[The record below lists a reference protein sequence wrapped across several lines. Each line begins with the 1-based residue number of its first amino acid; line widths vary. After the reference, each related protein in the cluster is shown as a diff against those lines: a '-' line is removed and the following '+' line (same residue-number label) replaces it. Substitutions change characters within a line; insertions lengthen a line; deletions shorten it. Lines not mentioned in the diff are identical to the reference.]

1 MQMPLA
7 STFIDAIERA
17 QSMDQHSVRAIAS
30 EQFDTTRIVDNL
42 LEYLSSISRGVHHAT
57 LNAT

>member
-17 QSMDQHSVRAIAS
+17 QSMHQHSVRAIAS

-42 LEYLSSISRGVHHAT
+42 LESLSSISQGVHHAT
-57 LNAT
+57 LKAT